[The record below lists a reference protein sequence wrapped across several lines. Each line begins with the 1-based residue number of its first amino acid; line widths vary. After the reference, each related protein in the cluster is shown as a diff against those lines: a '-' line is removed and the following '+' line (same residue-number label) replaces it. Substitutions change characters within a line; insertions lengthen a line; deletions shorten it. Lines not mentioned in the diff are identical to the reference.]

1 MLINPLSTIRVV
13 AMMQL
18 ELQCVGIRILL
29 ENLGIT
35 HVTPLMLNSDF
46 KELLCGVP
54 LDVLILDAQLDDSGE
69 EKRLLAWFHDH
80 TPTMPILKFVHAH
93 EPLSVLEQYECGLGL
108 ISTTHSGQLMADALK
123 TVLSGQRFIDP
134 LLTTDIKRLSNR
146 KHWLLLT
153 LTQAQYQ
160 VLTFLEKRAVC
171 ATRWQLLLPE
181 PTSVDYQA
189 AKSSLLNAMSVDDD
203 CALSEYFYQGHQDQ
217 WEGRCQTH
225 PR

>member
-1 MLINPLSTIRVV
+1 
-13 AMMQL
+13 MMQL

-80 TPTMPILKFVHAH
+80 TPTMPILKFVHTY

-108 ISTTHSGQLMADALK
+108 ISTTHSEQLMADALK

-134 LLTTDIKRLSNR
+134 LLTTDIKRLSNHN
-146 KHWLLLT
+146 HWLLLT
-153 LTQAQYQ
+153 LTQA
-160 VLTFLEKRAVC
+160 
-171 ATRWQLLLPE
+171 
-181 PTSVDYQA
+181 
-189 AKSSLLNAMSVDDD
+189 
-203 CALSEYFYQGHQDQ
+203 
-217 WEGRCQTH
+217 
-225 PR
+225 